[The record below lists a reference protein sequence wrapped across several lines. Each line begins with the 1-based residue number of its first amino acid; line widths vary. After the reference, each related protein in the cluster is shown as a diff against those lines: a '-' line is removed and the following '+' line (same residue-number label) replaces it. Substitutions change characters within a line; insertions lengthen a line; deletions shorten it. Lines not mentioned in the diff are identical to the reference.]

1 MYRLVIAYL
10 LAYDLFQLHLHPR
23 KATHPSHH
31 LVVDIVCGGFV
42 WGGSLYSKSDNCY
55 REQCNIIKERFCCNY
70 PCWPKVDVDYPM

>member
-42 WGGSLYSKSDNCY
+42 WGGPSIVRVTIVIGNNVTLSKKGFVVTTLVGL
-55 REQCNIIKERFCCNY
+55 R
-70 PCWPKVDVDYPM
+70 WM